1 MTNLDSMLKSRHIIL
16 PTKVQIVKAVVFPVA
31 TYSFENWTVK
41 KEECPRIDAFK
52 LWCWRRLLKVPWTAK
67 RLDQSNWRE
76 INPEYSLE
84 GLMLKLKLQYFGHLI
99 GTDDSLEKSLML
111 GKIEGRRRRG
121 HQRMRWLDKQH

>member
-52 LWCWRRLLKVPWTAK
+52 LWC
-67 RLDQSNWRE
+67 
-76 INPEYSLE
+76 
-84 GLMLKLKLQYFGHLI
+84 
-99 GTDDSLEKSLML
+99 
-111 GKIEGRRRRG
+111 
-121 HQRMRWLDKQH
+121 